1 MTKDHTIRTVAL
13 LGTGDMGHA
22 VGRALLAHGHAV
34 VTCLAGRGQRSRR
47 LAAEAGIGEAADLDG
62 LMSQADLVLS
72 ILPPAAAVEA
82 AGQAAETM
90 RRAGA
95 APAYADCNAVSPATT
110 RKIAATIAGAGAN
123 FIDCGIV
130 GAPPGRAVD
139 PRFYVSGPDLGP
151 MLALDGA
158 GIEVKP
164 VGREIGRASAIKMC
178 YAALTKG
185 TFTLHTAVLLAAE
198 TMGISNELHD
208 EFRFSQKDAYA
219 RMQAMVPRLPA
230 DAGRWIGEM
239 EEIASTFRDTGVSP
253 RFHEGAAEIFRLLAA
268 TPLAAESR
276 ETIDPDRTL
285 EQAVEIYA
293 ETLRRAGG

>member
-1 MTKDHTIRTVAL
+1 MTADQTIRTVAL

-34 VTCLAGRGQRSRR
+34 VTCLAGRGPRSRR
-47 LAAEAGIGEAADLDG
+47 LAAGAGIGEVADLDT
-62 LMSQADLVLS
+62 LMNRADLVLS

-82 AGQAAETM
+82 AARAAESM

-95 APAYADCNAVSPATT
+95 GPAYADCNAVSPATT
-110 RKIAATIAGAGAN
+110 REIAATVTGAGAV

-130 GAPPGRAVD
+130 GAPPGRAAD
-139 PRFYVSGPDLGP
+139 PRFYVSGPNVGP

-158 GIEVKP
+158 GIAVKP
-164 VGREIGRASAIKMC
+164 VGSEIGRASAVKMC

-185 TFTLHTAVLLAAE
+185 TFTLHTAVLVAAE
-198 TMGISNELHD
+198 LLEVSGELRD
-208 EFRFSQKDAYA
+208 EFQFSQMDAYS
-219 RMQAMVPRLPA
+219 RMRATVPRLPA

-239 EEIASTFRDTGVSP
+239 EEIAATFRDAGVSP
-253 RFHEGAAEIFRLLAA
+253 RFHEGAAEIFRLLQA

-276 ETIDPDRTL
+276 ETIDSDRTL
-285 EQAVEIYA
+285 EDAVGIYA
-293 ETLRRAGG
+293 ETLRRRDG